1 MSWSKKPTDFT
12 LEFLKTADKHIQDAT
27 AYGIQQVIVR
37 SPVDKGEYRGSHEVT
52 INQPATTYRKNYDKS
67 GSSTL
72 AKGLL
77 VASKTKLGD
86 VVFVQTL
93 IPYGIPIENGHSKE
107 QAPQGVYSLA
117 FQSLANK
124 FK

>member
-1 MSWSKKPTDFT
+1 MGWSKKPTDFT
-12 LEFLKTADKHIQDAT
+12 LELLKTADKHVQDAT
-27 AYGIQQVIVR
+27 AYALQQVIVR
-37 SPVDKGEYRGSHEVT
+37 SPVDTGAYRGSHEVT
-52 INQPATTYRKNYDKS
+52 VNQPATTYRKSDDKS

-86 VVFVQTL
+86 VVFVQSL
-93 IPYGIPIENGHSKE
+93 AVHGHAIENGHSQ
-107 QAPQGVYSLA
+107 QAPYGVYSLT

>member
-1 MSWSKKPTDFT
+1 MAWSKKPTDFT
-12 LEFLKTADKHIQDAT
+12 LEFLKTADKHVQDAT
-27 AYGIQQVIVR
+27 AYALQQVITK
-37 SPVDKGEYRGSHEVT
+37 SPVDTGAYRGSHEVT
-52 INQPATTYRKNYDKS
+52 INQPATTYRKSDDKS

-77 VASKTKLGD
+77 VSSKTKLGE
-86 VVFVQTL
+86 VVYVQTL
-93 IPYGIPIENGHSKE
+93 IPYGIPIENGHSE
-107 QAPQGVYSLA
+107 WQAPQGVYSLA

>member
-1 MSWSKKPTDFT
+1 MAWSKKPTDFT
-12 LEFLKTADKHIQDAT
+12 LEFLKTADKHVQDAT
-27 AYGIQQVIVR
+27 AYALQQVIVR

-77 VASKTKLGD
+77 VASKSKLGD
-86 VVFVQTL
+86 VVFVQSL
-93 IPYGIPIENGHSKE
+93 APHGPALENGHSQ
-107 QAPQGVYSLA
+107 QAPYGVYSLA